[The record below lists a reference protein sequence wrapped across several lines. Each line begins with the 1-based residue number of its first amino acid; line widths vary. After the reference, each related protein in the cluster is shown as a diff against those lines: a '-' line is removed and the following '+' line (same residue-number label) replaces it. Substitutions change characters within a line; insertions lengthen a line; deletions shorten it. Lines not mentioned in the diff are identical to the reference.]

1 MKNVDVC
8 FIHCCVFPVFNL
20 GEKMFNIDKN
30 EAGEN
35 CVMKFFVCVSRGIFS
50 GFLQT
55 SSHF

>member
-8 FIHCCVFPVFNL
+8 FIHCFVFPVFNL

-35 CVMKFFVCVSRGIFS
+35 CVMKFFVCVSRGIFQV
-50 GFLQT
+50 FY
-55 SSHF
+55 